1 MGLGT
6 MGYKEKGLCLLSLP
20 VTHLGYLFFPSPQSC
35 KGLMDLIPRGI
46 PGPFSTGVPLNFS
59 YDCHMVTF
67 GSLCQ

>member
-20 VTHLGYLFFPSPQSC
+20 VTHLGKLFFALPQSC
-35 KGLMDLIPRGI
+35 KGLMDLIPRI
-46 PGPFSTGVPLNFS
+46 PGNSSIGVPLNFT